1 MSRSLKLY
9 VTGLVSVSA
18 IALLLTS
25 FVFSARTDLILGMR
39 PEISIDPEH
48 PSELN
53 VLLGV
58 LFWTFVTF
66 FAGALPVR
74 MPRGTMLSV
83 PLAPILA
90 PMTLGGPVAAGWPPL
105 TGTPALP
112 AVRGPTPWN
121 ATATH
126 HPAP

>member
-1 MSRSLKLY
+1 MSRSLNRY
-9 VTGLVSVSA
+9 ITGRGGSRL
-18 IALLLTS
+18 IGMLLKS

-74 MPRGTMLSV
+74 MPRGTMVSV
-83 PLAPILA
+83 ALAPILA
-90 PMTLGGPVAAGWPPL
+90 AMTLGGPVAAGWV
-105 TGTPALP
+105 A
-112 AVRGPTPWN
+112 RSEER
-121 ATATH
+121 
-126 HPAP
+126 